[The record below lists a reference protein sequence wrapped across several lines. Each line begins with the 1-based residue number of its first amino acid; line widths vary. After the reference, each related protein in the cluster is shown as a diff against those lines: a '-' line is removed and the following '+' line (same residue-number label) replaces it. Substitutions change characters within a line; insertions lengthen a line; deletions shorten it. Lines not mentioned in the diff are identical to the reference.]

1 MGQITVII
9 ITQGRL
15 KLLMKCLESLKQFPE
30 ESEIILVSN
39 GETLASEARL
49 FLEQNF
55 KNHKI
60 LESGEV
66 FAAGKARNWALSLA
80 APSDWVFLI
89 DDDAYLPQNYWTTAM
104 KYLGQKEV
112 DVLGGPDI
120 TPRDMGY
127 FAKSVAITL
136 MSPFCT
142 GLTFSRHYPLGKKI
156 QFATEENLTSAQ
168 LWIRRKILDD
178 IQFPESFRRGEES
191 YFLKELSDKNVG
203 MFYHPQLKLFHYRRE
218 NLWQIVKINFLGGFF
233 RSQMMRQKSGF
244 SGSYYLP
251 SLFVLMHFL
260 VFYDLGMF
268 FELVKIY
275 TLLIGCISLGISQRQ
290 REFMTFPLV
299 FFLHYIIVVSYG
311 VGFLKGRLNKVS

>member
-30 ESEIILVSN
+30 ESEIVLVSN
-39 GETLASEARL
+39 GEVLEVDART
-49 FLEQNF
+49 FIEQNF
-55 KNHKI
+55 KNHQI
-60 LESGEV
+60 LESNEV
-66 FAAGKARNWALSLA
+66 YSAGKARNWAISQSK
-80 APSDWVFLI
+80 PSDWVFFV

-112 DVLGGPDI
+112 DILGGADI
-120 TPRDMGY
+120 SPRDMGY
-127 FAKSVAITL
+127 FAKAVAITL

-168 LWIRRKILDD
+168 LWVRRKILDEVK
-178 IQFPESFRRGEES
+178 FPENYRRGEES
-191 YFLKELSDKNVG
+191 YFLNELSSKNVG

-218 NLWQIVKINFLGGFF
+218 SLWQIVKINFRGGLY
-233 RSQMMRQKSGF
+233 RSLMMRKKKGF

-251 SLFVLMHFL
+251 SLFVLLHGIA
-260 VFYDLGMF
+260 FYDLSMF

-275 TLLIGCISLGISQRQ
+275 TLLIGCISLGLAQRQ
-290 REFMTFPLV
+290 REFITFPLV
-299 FFLHYIIVVSYG
+299 FCLHYIIVASYG
-311 VGFLKGRLNKVS
+311 LGFLKGRLHKIT

>member
-15 KLLMKCLESLKQFPE
+15 KLLMKCLESLKQFPD

-39 GETLASEARL
+39 GETLESEARL
-49 FLEQNF
+49 YLEQNF

-60 LESGEV
+60 LESVEV
-66 FAAGKARNWALSLA
+66 FAAGKARNWALSHA

-127 FAKSVAITL
+127 FAKSLAITL

-178 IQFPESFRRGEES
+178 VQFPEHFKRGEES

-218 NLWQIVKINFLGGFF
+218 NLWQVVKINFLGGFF
-233 RSQMMRQKSGF
+233 RSQMMKQKSGF

-251 SLFVLMHFL
+251 SLFVLLHFL
-260 VFYDLGMF
+260 VFYDLGIF
-268 FELVKIY
+268 LELVKIY

-290 REFMTFPLV
+290 REFMAFPLV

-311 VGFLKGRLNKVS
+311 LGFLRGRLNKIS